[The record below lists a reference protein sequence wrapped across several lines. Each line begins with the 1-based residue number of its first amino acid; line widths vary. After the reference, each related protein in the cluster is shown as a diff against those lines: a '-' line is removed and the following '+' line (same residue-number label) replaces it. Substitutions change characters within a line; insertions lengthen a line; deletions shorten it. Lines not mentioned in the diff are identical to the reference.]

1 MRILGVKKLL
11 LINCLLISTFCA
23 KGQSVDSSYH
33 ISFQDSIRVAFE
45 NTKGVEAI
53 ALGSSFVDIW
63 NNLTPTQQ
71 SSIQS
76 QVFLMKR
83 KSFKMKPH
91 FFNFFGALVTIARTE
106 NVDPTLLDNFL
117 RVTKRV
123 IAKESAAR
131 ANIYLASCE
140 LFFKDH
146 LLASNKVLK
155 VRVMDDTYRL
165 DYIEPPKPYNPET
178 DTIPIVAPEPDT
190 TIANLPSYL
199 QPIQQPEVTGP
210 VFFFDRLSFN
220 IATPFDSVFLTSTKG
235 TLGLIDHLFVGEGG
249 KMNWSSAGLGEDS
262 VFYEFSKFNFNVVKA
277 SIKAGQGKL
286 TYVGRVES
294 AIPGI
299 FEFKSVAHKDER
311 TANYPKFASYVNDVP
326 VLLGTDKVE
335 YKGGFALS
343 GSKISS
349 TSVAGGWSQIK
360 VKGDSATK
368 FAAWSK
374 EFQFKDSTITSQH
387 SKISIYID
395 SDSVYHPSA
404 YFNYNFGKDNVI
416 ISREKGSLRSAPFTS
431 NFFKMDFNADQ
442 LRWDL
447 KSDSLNIFN
456 FGSGIASPLILE
468 SNDFYDPEDYRILRG
483 QGFKF
488 HPLALVANYAT
499 KAGTQDVS
507 VYDILGKY
515 SLEEVKL
522 GMDFLAQK
530 GMIEYDKE
538 SGKIH
543 VSDKAIH
550 IVQSAKGKSD
560 YDNLKIQ
567 SYSKK
572 GSANATINLSKQF
585 MTIRGVEEF
594 VLSDSLQVEIKPDSS
609 EIKILKGRDIEFSG
623 RLNAGTFEIIG
634 KDFRLRYDSFL
645 INLKQIDSIRF
656 YMFEKDGS
664 RVRIKNSM
672 VGGDSSAISA
682 KNRSHGKLYVN
693 MPNNKAGLRKEPNYP
708 RMDAS
713 SGGVVH
719 FGQHKIV
726 KGESNHLVYFG
737 ESKGLSFV
745 APPFQMDSLTY
756 IDHESMKFDGVF
768 KSNGI
773 FPDFEENLHGM
784 KDRSFGF
791 NHQVSKAGYQTY
803 QGEGKFFGTIN
814 LDNSG
819 LRGKGKVD
827 YLASIIESNDFAFY
841 EDSVSAK
848 GNKAEIKNKVING
861 VSFPQ
866 VTIPSFK
873 MTWIP
878 KKDSLNLKN
887 VKEPFSLYQGTA
899 KLNGSL
905 TETRKGVHGAGVL
918 DALGTTTKSKQMQFT
933 GNEFSAH
940 RAIFNVK
947 SSDETKPALKG
958 RNVKLTFNLEKGF
971 ADISPERLGDAAID
985 FPFAQ
990 FKTSIPNAHWDIK
1003 TQKIQMSKAPDVA
1016 IEDSYFYTT
1025 RKDLDSLRFNAE
1037 KAEYDIQK
1045 QELKVSGIP
1054 YIIVADA
1061 KITPENNEILILENA
1076 KIGQLKNTTIIL
1088 DTLNSY
1094 HRLTGGVVD
1103 IISRKEFK
1111 GYATYQYVNIANDTF
1126 GIKMSDFRYEPIITE
1141 ADAQGTKTKSKKA
1154 NTKKAKTDIG
1164 KQTVATGTVEASS
1177 IFHLAP
1183 NILFKGDLTMYATK
1197 PALQLKGFIKLD
1209 LKKVK
1214 GHDLWLSYE
1223 STGDEKEIFID
1234 FDKTLTDEGKK
1245 PDAGLHFADD
1255 NSLYISFISN
1265 KKADEHEDFFVPS
1278 GVLFFDHEKK
1288 EFKIE
1293 DREKAAGNKL
1303 SGRIF
1308 SYNEDTQDVRFEG
1321 PVNFFKS
1328 SNDFKLNAT
1337 VIGSGNL
1344 ETNEIKMNSFLV
1356 SEMKL
1361 PSDAFQLMASSLQ
1374 EVIKN
1379 EGVAEGLGDQ
1389 TELLYKI
1396 ADIVGE
1402 KAVKE
1407 YEQKSLKSYTSLATL
1422 PALVKPLVFSNV
1434 NLKWS
1439 KKQKSFYSEGTLG
1452 VSNILTKD
1460 INGGFEGFMEIKK
1473 DEGGNPIFH
1482 AFVKASPEVWYYF
1495 GYEDNR
1501 LMVHSGDEAFNQIIA
1516 KKTNAAKAK
1525 VGELVFV
1532 PGSNEE
1538 TLSFINRFRQTYYG
1552 VEVPYDLSSGTSA
1565 AKKSDKKKEEKKEDD
1580 GF

>member
-11 LINCLLISTFCA
+11 LFSCLLVSITFYA
-23 KGQSVDSSYH
+23 RGQSVDSSYH

-53 ALGSSFVDIW
+53 ALGSSFVDVW

-123 IAKESAAR
+123 VAKESATR
-131 ANIYLASCE
+131 ANTYLASCE

-155 VRVMDDTYRL
+155 VRVIDDTYRL

-178 DTIPIVAPEPDT
+178 DTIPIIAPEPDT

-210 VFFFDRLSFN
+210 VFFFDQLSFN
-220 IATPFDSVFLTSTKG
+220 IATPFDSVFLTNTRG

-262 VFYEFSKFNFNVVKA
+262 VFYEFSKFNFNAVKG

-294 AIPGI
+294 TIPGI

-311 TANYPKFASYVNDVP
+311 ASNYPKFASYVNDVP

-349 TSVAGGWSQIK
+349 SSVAGGWSQIK

-431 NFFKMDFNADQ
+431 NFFNMDFNADQ

-456 FGSGIASPLILE
+456 FGGGIASPLILE

-499 KAGTQDVS
+499 RAGTQEVS

-522 GMDFLAQK
+522 AMDFLAQK
-530 GMIEYDKE
+530 GMIEFDKE

-543 VSDKAIH
+543 VGDKAIH
-550 IVQSAKGKSD
+550 LVHSAKNVSD
-560 YDNLKIQ
+560 YDNIKIQ

-572 GSANATINLSKQF
+572 SANATINFSKKY
-585 MTIRGVEEF
+585 MTVRGVEDF
-594 VLSDSLQVEIKPDSS
+594 IVSDSLNVQIKPDSS
-609 EIKILKGRDIEFSG
+609 RIKILRNRDIEFNG
-623 RLNAGTFEIIG
+623 RVNAGTFEIMG
-634 KDFRLRYDSFL
+634 KDFKLRYDSFF
-645 INLKQIDSIRF
+645 ISLKKIDSIRF
-656 YMFEKDGS
+656 YEYEKNGT
-664 RVRIKNSM
+664 RTRLKNTLIQSDSTSGNSKS
-672 VGGDSSAISA
+672 GGRLFI
-682 KNRSHGKLYVN
+682 NL
-693 MPNNKAGLRKEPNYP
+693 PNNKSAKIKQSNYP
-708 RMDAS
+708 RMDAT
-713 SGGVVH
+713 SGGEVH

-726 KGESNHLVYFG
+726 KGKSDHSIQFG
-737 ESKGLSFV
+737 ENKGMYFV
-745 APPFQMDSLTY
+745 APPFKMDSLNY
-756 IDHESMKFDGVF
+756 VDSKSLRFDGMFV
-768 KSNGI
+768 SSGI
-773 FPDFEENLHGM
+773 FPDFKETLHTM
-784 KDRSFGF
+784 KDKSLGF
-791 NHQVSKAGYQTY
+791 EHQVPKTGFQLFK
-803 QGEGKFFGTIN
+803 GEGNFNGKIT
-814 LDNSG
+814 LDIGG
-819 LRGKGKVD
+819 LKGDGKID
-827 YLASIIESNDFAFY
+827 YLASSIESDQFLFTT
-841 EDSVSAK
+841 DSVTAK
-848 GNKAEIKNKVING
+848 GKKGTIKETIINQ

-866 VTIPSFK
+866 VTLPSFK
-873 MTWIP
+873 MNWIP
-878 KKDSLNLKN
+878 SKDSLILKN
-887 VKEPFSLYQGTA
+887 QKEPFSLYNGIGQL
-899 KLNGSL
+899 KGSL
-905 TETRKGVHGAGVL
+905 IVTKKGVLGGGAFITS
-918 DALGTTTKSKQMQFT
+918 GTESIS
-933 GNEFSAH
+933 NEFKFSGKEFSSH
-940 RAIFNVK
+940 HTLFSVK
-947 SSDETKPALKG
+947 SENPDKPALMGKY
-958 RNVKLTFNLEKGF
+958 VDLAFNLEKGY
-971 ADISPERLGDAAID
+971 ADISPEVVGDAAIE

-990 FKTSIPNAHWDIK
+990 FKTSIPSAHWDLK

-1037 KAEYDIQK
+1037 KAEYDIKK

-1061 KITPENNEILILENA
+1061 KITPENNEVLILENA
-1076 KIGQLKNTTIIL
+1076 KIGQLKNTTIVL

-1126 GIKMSDFRYEPIITE
+1126 AIKMSDFRSEPIVSETV
-1141 ADAQGTKTKSKKA
+1141 AQVTKTKSKKA
-1154 NTKKAKTDIG
+1154 NAKQAKTAIG
-1164 KQTVATGTVEASS
+1164 KQTVATGTVEPSA

-1197 PALQLKGFIKLD
+1197 PALQLKGFVKLD

-1255 NSLYISFISN
+1255 NSLYISFVSN
-1265 KKADEHEDFFVPS
+1265 KKADEHEDFFIPS
-1278 GVLFFDHEKK
+1278 GALFFDHEKK

-1328 SNDFKLNAT
+1328 SSDFKLNAT

-1344 ETNEIKMNSFLV
+1344 ETNDIKMNSFLV

-1361 PSDAFQLMASSLQ
+1361 PSDAFQLMASTLQ

-1402 KAVKE
+1402 KAAKE

-1422 PALVKPLVFSNV
+1422 PALAKPLVFSNV

-1452 VSNILTKD
+1452 VSNILNKD

-1482 AFVKASPEVWYYF
+1482 AFFKASPEVWYYF

-1501 LMVHSGDEAFNQIIA
+1501 LMVHSGDEMFNQIIA

-1532 PGSNEE
+1532 PGSNDE